1 MVTVK
6 TTGIEEIKKA
16 LSDFTVDMRERI
28 IDTALDKAAD
38 FAAGISKKEAPVSK
52 EVHYQYYGGRKNE
65 VRPGNLKRSIARI
78 PRIRG
83 SRDNKIRLV
92 GPRSGSKY
100 KNDGWYGLFI
110 EKGWNHN
117 TSKKGSAKHRSKKL
131 SGGKSIRANPFQQRA
146 ASQAEIGI
154 ENILLDAVEK
164 AIRKLNR

>member
-1 MVTVK
+1 MVTVR
-6 TTGIEEIKKA
+6 TTGIEEVKKA
-16 LSDFTVDMRERI
+16 LADFTVDMRERI

-83 SRDNKIRLV
+83 SRDKKIRLV

-100 KNDGWYGLFI
+100 KNDGWYGHFV
-110 EKGWNHN
+110 E
-117 TSKKGSAKHRSKKL
+117 
-131 SGGKSIRANPFQQRA
+131 SGTVHSTANPFQQRA
-146 ASQAEIGI
+146 ATQAESGI
-154 ENILLDAVEK
+154 ENILVDAVEK

>member
-6 TTGIEEIKKA
+6 TTGIEEVKKA
-16 LSDFTVDMRERI
+16 LSAFTVDMRERI

-38 FAAGISKKEAPVSK
+38 FAAGLSKKEAPVSK

-78 PRIRG
+78 PRIKG

-100 KNDGWYGLFI
+100 KNDGWYGHMV
-110 EKGWNHN
+110 EQG
-117 TSKKGSAKHRSKKL
+117 TSHSK
-131 SGGKSIRANPFQQRA
+131 ANPFQQRA
-146 ASQAEIGI
+146 ASQAETGI
-154 ENILLDAVEK
+154 ENIIVDAVEK

>member
-6 TTGIEEIKKA
+6 TTGIEEVKKA
-16 LSDFTVDMRERI
+16 LSAFTVDMRERI

-38 FAAGISKKEAPVSK
+38 FAAGLSKKEAPVSK

-78 PRIRG
+78 PRIKG

-100 KNDGWYGLFI
+100 KNDGWYGHMVEQGTF
-110 EKGWNHN
+110 H
-117 TSKKGSAKHRSKKL
+117 SK
-131 SGGKSIRANPFQQRA
+131 ANPFQQRA
-146 ASQAEIGI
+146 ASQAETGI
-154 ENILLDAVEK
+154 ENIIVDAVEK